1 MNEGY
6 GVVMA
11 SKSYALRNIFLAG
24 VQAVILLL
32 CFGSGLLLDHFAL
45 PGPTIVILT
54 MVLGLTLGRS
64 QRHHGTR
71 QRLVAL
77 SALPLIA
84 VACAGI
90 GWLFLRHA
98 TIADVLF
105 TLGLSLSI
113 WLRRFG
119 PWGLRIGALVMTPF
133 TAVLVTPVPVP
144 LHPGAGGQSLG
155 KMMLWSAV
163 ASVIAFL
170 WVWIVQES
178 ATRAGLLPAP
188 PPAVKRVPSQAG
200 GRIQTSDRMAVQ
212 MVLSLSLAFVIGRG
226 VFGVHW
232 TWIVLT
238 AFIVNIGNRGRGDVV
253 HKSALRI
260 VGASVGTVAATLLSG
275 LFPPHDQ
282 AAVAVILIVMV
293 IGNWLR
299 TFSYTY
305 WAGSVT
311 SVLSLLQ
318 GYFGENHVSLIGER
332 LLQIVLGGALSVVIA
347 WFVLPVKSGQVLR
360 RRVADCLAPLTDALV
375 AALRSPEELAGHQRL
390 FEHALAALEQV
401 APAFLAHRRVL
412 RVWLRAASAAHLADS
427 IEAVRGCAQPLSV
440 LAAQGGRNPQVFAEP
455 AVKGLAKGVMGNVI
469 GARRFIGR
477 RPEAAYQ
484 PLADQPA
491 DSADES
497 VDVVL
502 DALRRIDDH
511 MRVLCELDWRSGR
524 LSGHLRMHAHRGE
537 NAPGRDPG
545 EARPG
550 HVQQDQ
556 PSGQPG
562 EVLRVADSGLSS

>member
-1 MNEGY
+1 
-6 GVVMA
+6 MA
-11 SKSYALRNIFLAG
+11 TKSYALRNIALAS

-71 QRLVAL
+71 QRLVGLA
-77 SALPLIA
+77 ALPLIA

-90 GWLFLRHA
+90 GWLFVYHA
-98 TIADVLF
+98 TVADALF
-105 TLGLSLSI
+105 TFGLSLSI

-119 PWGLRIGALVMTPF
+119 PWGLRIGALIVTPF

-144 LHPGAGGQSLG
+144 LHPGVGGQPLG

-170 WVWIVQES
+170 WVWIAQES

-188 PPAVKRVPSQAG
+188 PPAVKRAPSPSG
-200 GRIQTSDRMAVQ
+200 GRIQASDRMAVQ
-212 MVLSLSLAFVIGRG
+212 MVLSLSFAFVIGRG

-253 HKSALRI
+253 HKSVLRV

-275 LFPPHDQ
+275 LFPPHDNV
-282 AAVAVILIVMV
+282 AVAVIVVVMV

-305 WAGSVT
+305 WAGAVT

-318 GYFGENHVSLIGER
+318 GYFGENDAGLIGER
-332 LLQIVLGGALSVVIA
+332 LLQIVLGGALSIVVA
-347 WFVLPVKSGQVLR
+347 WFIMPIKSGQVLR

-375 AALRSPEELAGHQRL
+375 AALRSPEGIAGHRRQ

-401 APAFLAHRRVL
+401 APAFFAHRRAL
-412 RVWLRAASAAHLADS
+412 RVWLRATAFTHLADAV
-427 IEAVRGCAQPLSV
+427 EAVRGCAEPLSV
-440 LAAQGGRNPQVFAEP
+440 LAAQAEKNPQAFAEP
-455 AVKGLAKGVMGNVI
+455 GVKGLAKAVVGNVA

-477 RPEAAYQ
+477 RPEAQYNKPIEVPGDGPVIA
-484 PLADQPA
+484 
-491 DSADES
+491 
-497 VDVVL
+497 
-502 DALRRIDDH
+502 ALWQIDDH
-511 MRVLCELDWRSGR
+511 MRVLCDLDWSSGR
-524 LSGHLRMHAHRGE
+524 LGGHLRAHAHRGQD
-537 NAPGRDPG
+537 APGRDPG
-545 EARPG
+545 EAGSG

-556 PSGQPG
+556 PSGQPS
-562 EVLRVADSGLSS
+562 EVLRISDSSLSS

>member
-1 MNEGY
+1 
-6 GVVMA
+6 MA
-11 SKSYALRNIFLAG
+11 AKSYVSRSILPAS
-24 VQAVILLL
+24 VQAVIVLL

-45 PGPTIVILT
+45 PGPAIVVIT

-64 QRHHGTR
+64 RRHHGTR
-71 QRLVAL
+71 QRLVGLAT
-77 SALPLIA
+77 LPLIA

-98 TIADVLF
+98 TIADALF

-119 PWGLRIGALVMTPF
+119 PWGLRIGALIATPF
-133 TAVLVTPVPVP
+133 IAVLVTPVPVP
-144 LHPGAGGQSLG
+144 DPLHPGVGGQPLG

-178 ATRAGLLPAP
+178 ATRAGLLPVP
-188 PPAVKRVPSQAG
+188 PPAVNRAPSQSG
-200 GRIQTSDRMAVQ
+200 GRIQVSDRMAVQ
-212 MVLSLSLAFVIGRG
+212 MLLSLSFAFVIGRG
-226 VFGVHW
+226 VFGAHW
-232 TWIVLT
+232 AWIVLT

-253 HKSALRI
+253 HKSVLRV

-275 LFPPHDQ
+275 LFPPHDRT
-282 AAVAVILIVMV
+282 AVAVILAVMV

-299 TFSYTY
+299 TFNYMY
-305 WAGSVT
+305 WAGAVT
-311 SVLSLLQ
+311 SVLSLFQ
-318 GYFGENHVSLIGER
+318 GYFGENDIGLVGER
-332 LLQIVLGGALSVVIA
+332 LLQIVIGGALSILVA
-347 WFVLPVKSGQVLR
+347 WFVMPIRSGQVLR

-390 FEHALAALEQV
+390 FEHALEALDQV
-401 APAFLAHRRVL
+401 APAFVAHRRVL
-412 RVWLRAASAAHLADS
+412 RVWLRAATFTHLADA
-427 IEAVRGCAQPLSV
+427 IEAVHGCAEPLSV
-440 LAAQGGRNPQVFAEP
+440 LAAHAEDNPRAFAEP
-455 AVKGLAKGVMGNVI
+455 AVKGLAKAVVGNVA

-477 RPEAAYQ
+477 RPEAVYNK
-484 PLADQPA
+484 PA
-491 DSADES
+491 EVPGDGEIIA
-497 VDVVL
+497 
-502 DALRRIDDH
+502 ALWRIDDH
-511 MRVLCELDWRSGR
+511 MRVLCGLDWSSGR
-524 LSGHLRMHAHRGE
+524 LGSHLRAHAHRGQD
-537 NAPGRDPG
+537 APGRDPG
-545 EARPG
+545 EAGPA